1 MRVSI
6 AIAGLMVLSI
16 LAGLVVGQDGET
28 VGLKGLKVPLE
39 YYPDGSLKALLKA
52 ELSTVDS
59 SGEKIKGEGV
69 VYETYAEGG
78 ATDVVITAEECFYN
92 KKTGSAESE
101 SRVKL
106 VRDGV
111 VIVGK
116 GFKLDS
122 KKEIISLKSE
132 VIVEFKRNLVP
143 KEKKK

>member
-1 MRVSI
+1 MTDSTQN
-6 AIAGLMVLSI
+6 AGHYQVADIEINAGTREVRRGSEVLDLPGLTFDLLLALVQAAPEVLSHDE
-16 LAGLVVGQDGET
+16 LEQRVWNGRAVSPET
-28 VGLKGLKVPLE
+28 L
-39 YYPDGSLKALLKA
+39 
-52 ELSTVDS
+52 TQ
-59 SGEKIKGEGV
+59 
-69 VYETYAEGG
+69 
-78 ATDVVITAEECFYN
+78 
-92 KKTGSAESE
+92 
-101 SRVKL
+101 RVKL